1 MAMFARPMPTSR
13 AHPAHSGWA
22 LSPVAVS
29 MVIFVAQM
37 KAKSMAT
44 TISPRTIFTMD
55 FILMPWLVLQNQAN
69 RWLICW
75 GVAIFVFYSLE
86 SAPHMSLSLSVE
98 KKLPLLRLSTLMV

>member
-1 MAMFARPMPTSR
+1 MSN
-13 AHPAHSGWA
+13 AHPIHSGCA

-44 TISPRTIFTMD
+44 TISPRTMFTMD
-55 FILMPWLVLQNQAN
+55 FILMPWLVRQNQAN